1 MTTWVVLVHDRQN
14 LDRVTEMS
22 AKAVRQLDDLLAS
35 TTEVKVSQIIGDSKV
50 KVSDITHDSSK
61 VSLGAIFCC
70 VVGENADGH
79 NFANVAVANGAVA
92 LLVERRV
99 EVDVTQVVVSDVRSA
114 MGYIAAELF
123 NRPSR
128 KMSVIGVTGT
138 NGKTT
143 TAHLLAAILQQ
154 HGWSTSIIGTL
165 TGSRT
170 TPESTDLQRHLAN
183 EHDRGC
189 KAVVMEVSSHAL
201 TLRRVEGTS
210 FKIAVFTNLGQDHLD
225 FHKSQE
231 DYFAAKA
238 SLFDKK
244 FTDVCVIN
252 RDDVHGSLLIDSLSR
267 NNDVQCQ
274 TFGADDAHSVVASSE
289 KISFIWQGQKIE
301 VGMGGHFNVMNALAA
316 ATAAAKL
323 GVTVGDIAKGLAA
336 ASAVAGRFES
346 VNVGQNFSVI
356 VDYAHTPEALQN
368 VLVATRQLIAKT
380 ARIILVFGCG
390 GGRDQSKRPKMG
402 DAATKFA
409 DVVLITSDNPRD
421 EDAQTI
427 ADEILGGASTDSYD
441 TKKVTIE
448 LDRRRAIARAFA
460 VAKRGDIVVIA
471 GKGHETT
478 QTIGATELPFNDV
491 EVSRELLK
499 VAS

>member
-1 MTTWVVLVHDRQN
+1 
-14 LDRVTEMS
+14 MS

-225 FHKSQE
+225 FHKS
-231 DYFAAKA
+231 
-238 SLFDKK
+238 
-244 FTDVCVIN
+244 
-252 RDDVHGSLLIDSLSR
+252 H
-267 NNDVQCQ
+267 
-274 TFGADDAHSVVASSE
+274 
-289 KISFIWQGQKIE
+289 IWQGQKIE

-323 GVTVGDIAKGLAA
+323 GVTAGDIAKGLAA
-336 ASAVAGRFES
+336 ASAVPGRFES
-346 VNVGQNFSVI
+346 VSVGQKFSVV

-368 VLVATRQLIAKT
+368 VLLATRQLITKT

-390 GGRDQSKRPKMG
+390 GGRDQSKRPMMG
-402 DAATKFA
+402 DIATKFA
-409 DVVLITSDNPRD
+409 DVVLITSDNPRH

-427 ADEILGGASTDSYD
+427 ADEIL
-441 TKKVTIE
+441 
-448 LDRRRAIARAFA
+448 
-460 VAKRGDIVVIA
+460 
-471 GKGHETT
+471 
-478 QTIGATELPFNDV
+478 
-491 EVSRELLK
+491 
-499 VAS
+499 